1 MAMNGLADGSALEVT
16 DLPGRPWWGEGFFA
30 RLSRGLSRSATI
42 ALLLSP
48 VGLLVVS
55 AVRLLIIA
63 DYNTVTA
70 VAIASSGGYFGTL
83 LGTALPLIP
92 VFLPYLAL
100 LFMLMGRVILAGI
113 AIVAAL
119 LVSPAAVGGRVA
131 NRMVSGDWHHVFG
144 DRSALTI
151 VGISALGVMFALA
164 LISEIFAVGP
174 NALMKTLISTSC
186 IALIPIVL
194 QIYPSP
200 LNGQLYGQVLRQP
213 WLPAQAITLNN
224 GQEFTGYVLA
234 DDPGWIIVLKNADR
248 RVLYYPDTEVT
259 SRRLCQLELTRNMRP
274 LIAFMTAAAADPGIP
289 VCPPS

>member
-1 MAMNGLADGSALEVT
+1 MNGPADGSGLAVT

-30 RLSRGLSRSATI
+30 RLSSRVGRSATI

-55 AVRLLIIA
+55 AVRLLIITN
-63 DYNTVTA
+63 YNTATA
-70 VAIASSGGYFGTL
+70 LAIASSGGYFGTL

-92 VFLPYLAL
+92 VFLPYVAL

-119 LVSPAAVGGRVA
+119 LVSPTAAGGRAVSGI
-131 NRMVSGDWHHVFG
+131 VSGDWHHVFG
-144 DRSALTI
+144 DRSVFTI
-151 VGISALGVMFALA
+151 VGISVLGVVFALA
-164 LISEIFAVGP
+164 WIFEIFAVGP
-174 NALMKTLISTSC
+174 NAFMKTLVSVSC
-186 IALIPIVL
+186 IAFIPIVF

-200 LNGQLYGQVLRQP
+200 FNGQLYAQVLRQP

-234 DDPGWIIVLKNADR
+234 DAPGWVIVLKNADR
-248 RVLYYPDTEVT
+248 RVVYYPDTEVT
-259 SRRLCQLELTRNMRP
+259 SRGLCQLELARNMRP
-274 LIAFMTAAAADPGIP
+274 LIAFTAATAADPGIP
-289 VCPPS
+289 ICPPS